1 MPLQVAHDDFEREPV
16 RLRIPVKRGL
26 GQRFLQL
33 PTSPQRPQQ
42 NGNSA
47 DERCASGGGD
57 FATVRKSPRNG
68 TDRMTLQPF
77 RRRARPIGQPVNTN
91 REPIADV
98 GCRDRHETRTPVGAS
113 RSRPR
118 CPSVRR
124 NEGASCAQCCR
135 RTIVVPSLRGALHV
149 NFGQRNPRRLADG
162 HGPAF
167 RRLIMKPTT
176 VKTTHPISPTI
187 QMRNCCPPIKID
199 RLPYG
204 E

>member
-1 MPLQVAHDDFEREPV
+1 MG
-16 RLRIPVKRGL
+16 LRIAVERGL

-33 PTSPQRPQQ
+33 PTSPQRPQRPK
-42 NGNSA
+42 GNSA
-47 DERCASGGGD
+47 DERCASGGSD
-57 FATVRKSPRNG
+57 FATMRKSPRNG
-68 TDRMTLQPF
+68 TASIALQPF
-77 RRRARPIGQPVNTN
+77 RRCVQGGACPIGQRVNAK
-91 REPIADV
+91 RKPIADV
-98 GCRDRHETRTPVGAS
+98 GCRDRHETRTPVGAP

-118 CPSVRR
+118 FPSDRR

-135 RTIVVPSLRGALHV
+135 HTIVVTSLRSALHV

-176 VKTTHPISPTI
+176 VKTTHPISPTS
-187 QMRNCCPPIKID
+187 QMRNCCPPIRID